1 MAPRLVIG
9 AKPAA
14 LMEVLKST
22 EAGSLRSP
30 SLRMASERAGKSS
43 AAPAVAASAGSGWVG
58 SGGLPGAAFDCQEAR
73 AAEVERKQPVTCGL
87 WLARRRLVVAVLG
100 PRVEDRRVIR
110 AALTDD
116 ARFGLLEYLAAAG
129 AELVATEAL
138 ARMDLTPAQAARR
151 GLAVWTAGDALV
163 AALLGVAAIR
173 DPVRA
178 ATLLA
183 RLPVIPLLRT
193 SIRRLASTDR
203 RQLPLL

>member
-1 MAPRLVIG
+1 
-9 AKPAA
+9 
-14 LMEVLKST
+14 MEVLKST

-58 SGGLPGAAFDCQEAR
+58 SGGLPGAAFDCQEEAR
-73 AAEVERKQPVTCGL
+73 AAEGERKQPVTCGL

>member
-1 MAPRLVIG
+1 
-9 AKPAA
+9 
-14 LMEVLKST
+14 
-22 EAGSLRSP
+22 
-30 SLRMASERAGKSS
+30 
-43 AAPAVAASAGSGWVG
+43 
-58 SGGLPGAAFDCQEAR
+58 
-73 AAEVERKQPVTCGL
+73 
-87 WLARRRLVVAVLG
+87 
-100 PRVEDRRVIR
+100 
-110 AALTDD
+110 
-116 ARFGLLEYLAAAG
+116 
-129 AELVATEAL
+129 
-138 ARMDLTPAQAARR
+138 MDLTPAQAARR